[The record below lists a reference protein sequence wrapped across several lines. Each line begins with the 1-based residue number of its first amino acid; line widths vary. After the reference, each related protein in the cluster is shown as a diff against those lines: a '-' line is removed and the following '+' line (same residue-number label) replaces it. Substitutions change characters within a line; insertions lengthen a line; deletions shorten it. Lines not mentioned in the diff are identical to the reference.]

1 MSEEVTSGLLL
12 RKLKGEEPEK
22 EETGEDLQQ
31 GRIVDMP
38 PLSEEQYSA

>member
-1 MSEEVTSGLLL
+1 MSEEVMYGLLL
-12 RKLKGEEPEK
+12 RKLKGEEQEK

-38 PLSEEQYSA
+38 CLSEEQYSA